1 MVSFDR
7 VSSKIVYPARSAG
20 FKFQANPKF
29 WLVGGTLVI
38 LFWLAR
44 IIALIWHFRTG
55 ILKYSMRSVWS
66 VEFLFSVAIHCIFK
80 YNLFQFF
87 FFEFTNILSVLKED
101 GSCRYSIVCEVLA
114 IYTVGQKST
123 QQLRSCKGSE
133 KTFKQK
139 QEAIKFLDI
148 Y

>member
-1 MVSFDR
+1 M
-7 VSSKIVYPARSAG
+7 
-20 FKFQANPKF
+20 
-29 WLVGGTLVI
+29 
-38 LFWLAR
+38 
-44 IIALIWHFRTG
+44 
-55 ILKYSMRSVWS
+55 
-66 VEFLFSVAIHCIFK
+66 AIHCIFK

-123 QQLRSCKGSE
+123 VLRSCKGSE
-133 KTFKQK
+133 KTFKAK
-139 QEAIKFLDI
+139 QDAFKFLGI